1 MQPGVQP
8 SVKQHRDK
16 PSSISNNFLL
26 IEDRYLIM
34 QQEGQTFLFNVFL
47 CQEIVALSRLKSEF
61 AKKGIRRRPLL
72 VPLTL
77 AVSTEQG
84 NFVESN
90 TSTFENFGIII
101 ERVAP
106 DSLFIREI
114 PLLLEYADITSLI
127 NDMMPMIKSG
137 KSSEEIIIMMSGHA
151 NDAGLMKIDNNNVAQ
166 LISEVSRLSSGF
178 NEKSKAGHNHGAWRM
193 LDREMLN
200 DLLKTKV

>member
-1 MQPGVQP
+1 M
-8 SVKQHRDK
+8 
-16 PSSISNNFLL
+16 
-26 IEDRYLIM
+26 
-34 QQEGQTFLFNVFL
+34 
-47 CQEIVALSRLKSEF
+47 
-61 AKKGIRRRPLL
+61 
-72 VPLTL
+72 PLTM

-90 TSTFENFGIII
+90 TSTIENFGIMI

-114 PLLLEYADITSLI
+114 PLLLEYADIISLI

-151 NDAGLMKIDNNNVAQ
+151 NDAGLMKIDNDNVAQ

-178 NEKSKAGHNHGAWRM
+178 NEKSKAGHKYEAWRM